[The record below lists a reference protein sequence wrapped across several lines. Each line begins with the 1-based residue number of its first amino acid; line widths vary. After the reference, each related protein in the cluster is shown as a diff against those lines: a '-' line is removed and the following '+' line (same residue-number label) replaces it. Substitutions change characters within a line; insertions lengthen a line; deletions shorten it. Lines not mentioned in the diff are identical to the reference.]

1 MLKEFVIKF
10 QYQLK
15 YTDSFESWLKTTLN
29 SKLTIKTHGFMKQ
42 KYKKILYLNGLND
55 RSNKIHQNNQM
66 FSTRGDGFLRSFQLQ
81 KEDEITKNGIIYFDN
96 FWLKAHFSGYLND
109 FRNFPLEFLQ
119 LKEESRRTKTSAT
132 YVKLIS
138 CNIRPS
144 YNRN

>member
-96 FWLKAHFSGYLND
+96 FWLKAHFTG
-109 FRNFPLEFLQ
+109 
-119 LKEESRRTKTSAT
+119 
-132 YVKLIS
+132 
-138 CNIRPS
+138 
-144 YNRN
+144 